1 MLTHC
6 YKIDSDC
13 YANETYFHNKGFP
26 PRASFSRREFSVL
39 FRSRTDAH
47 HESYSD
53 VVKPQFHRQMN
64 NILIFYIFII
74 KTKN

>member
-1 MLTHC
+1 MILT
-6 YKIDSDC
+6 S
-13 YANETYFHNKGFP
+13 YFTTKVSHLGPRFEGESFLYSFVRAPTLTTNHN
-26 PRASFSRREFSVL
+26 
-39 FRSRTDAH
+39 
-47 HESYSD
+47 YSD

>member
-1 MLTHC
+1 MKLIFT
-6 YKIDSDC
+6 
-13 YANETYFHNKGFP
+13 TLKGFA

-64 NILIFYIFII
+64 NILIFYIFVI

>member
-1 MLTHC
+1 MLSHC
-6 YKIDSDC
+6 YKDDSYC
-13 YANETYFHNKGFP
+13 YANETYFHNKGFA

-53 VVKPQFHRQMN
+53 VVKPQFHRQIN